1 MVLYLFLLLTQLSGT
16 QVLGQLLTCTY
27 ITNHHF
33 LNMAAAPDVEKVL
46 AAATRPVPTGNLSGS
61 ENEDL
66 VRSTEDEFIP
76 PDDGIV
82 AWSQVVAGH
91 FVNWMSWGLPSTFGV
106 YQLYYRDTLHLPQ
119 SQISWIGSTQVFL
132 AFLMCAPSGRL
143 ADAGY
148 ARQTIAGGA
157 FLTVFGTLMT
167 SLSTQYWQILLS
179 QGICTGLGLGI
190 MFMPPLAVINSYFR
204 QKRSLAMAVS
214 ATGTGV
220 GSVVFP
226 ATVQYLIPRI
236 GFPWAVRCSALVAL
250 VISVISFIL
259 IRPRLTPRRS
269 GSLVEW
275 DAFKEAPY
283 VLYTVGT
290 FLFFWALY
298 FGFFYVS
305 TIHSLNLFTFVVPFR
320 VSYG

>member
-1 MVLYLFLLLTQLSGT
+1 
-16 QVLGQLLTCTY
+16 
-27 ITNHHF
+27 
-33 LNMAAAPDVEKVL
+33 MAAAPDVEKVL
-46 AAATRPVPTGNLSGS
+46 AANIRPLPNENTSGS
-61 ENEDL
+61 END
-66 VRSTEDEFIP
+66 DHAGPPKGEFVP
-76 PDDGIV
+76 PDGGLV

-119 SQISWIGSTQVFL
+119 SQISWIGSIQVFL

-148 ARQTIAGGA
+148 IRQTIAGGA
-157 FLTVFGTLMT
+157 FLTVFGTIMT
-167 SLSTQYWQILLS
+167 SLSTKYWQILLS
-179 QGICTGLGLGI
+179 QGICTGVGLGI

-204 QKRSLAMAVS
+204 EKRSLALAVS
-214 ATGTGV
+214 ATGTGC

-226 ATVQYLIPRI
+226 ATVQYLIPRV
-236 GFPWAVRCSALVAL
+236 GFPWAVRCSAFVAL
-250 VISVISFIL
+250 FISVISLLL
-259 IRPRLTPRRS
+259 IRPRLAPRRS

-275 DAFKEAPY
+275 GAFKEAPY

-290 FLFFWALY
+290 FLFFYALY

-305 TIHSLNLFTFVVPFR
+305 SVHESYHLQLYVPI
-320 VSYG
+320 YIC